1 MIVGLTNTFARW
13 TRWKRK
19 IVGQLRA
26 DRESAAVPGGERLPT
41 EDELAFM
48 LVIPHATAVRRSRYE
63 FTCVKSFL
71 KPGVFHLQQIQ
82 PFIVEPVGN
91 KPGALTSDEIRSQ

>member
-1 MIVGLTNTFARW
+1 MS
-13 TRWKRK
+13 
-19 IVGQLRA
+19 
-26 DRESAAVPGGERLPT
+26 DYPT

-48 LVIPHATAVRRSRYE
+48 LVIPHTTAVRRNRCE

-82 PFIVEPVGN
+82 PGSLNRLET
-91 KPGALTSDEIRSQ
+91 KLGALTSNEIRSRQTVGDITQTRFVNATPFLIRIRVESV